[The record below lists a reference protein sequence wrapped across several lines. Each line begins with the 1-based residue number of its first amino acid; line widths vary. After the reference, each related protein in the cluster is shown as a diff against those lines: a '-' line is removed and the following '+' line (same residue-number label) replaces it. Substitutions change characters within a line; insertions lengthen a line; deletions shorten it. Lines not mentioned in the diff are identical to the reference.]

1 MKTTVHPIAGGI
13 AILMIALFWLATAIS
28 ELTASA
34 PVVIL
39 VKTLIPWGFIILIP
53 ALAAAGGTGF
63 ALAGGRSGGLVG
75 TKRKRMP
82 IIAANGVLILIPS
95 ALFLAA
101 KARAGDF
108 DAAFSAVQTVE
119 LAAGAVNLWLLTK
132 NALDGRKLT
141 AARRRRTQAAAP
153 KP

>member
-1 MKTTVHPIAGGI
+1 MKKTVHPLAGGV
-13 AILMIALFWLATAIS
+13 AILMIATFWLSTAIS
-28 ELTASA
+28 ELSGSE
-34 PVVIL
+34 PFVVF

-53 ALAAAGGTGF
+53 ALAAVGGTGF
-63 ALAGGRSGGLVG
+63 TLSGGRSGGLLG
-75 TKRKRMP
+75 KKRKRMP

-101 KARAGDF
+101 KAKAGDF
-108 DAAFSAVQTVE
+108 DATFYAVQMVE

-141 AARRRRTQAAAP
+141 ARRRWAARREVS
-153 KP
+153 

>member
-1 MKTTVHPIAGGI
+1 MKKTVHPLAGGV
-13 AILMIALFWLATAIS
+13 AILMIATFWLSTAIS
-28 ELTASA
+28 ELSGSK
-34 PVVIL
+34 PFVVF

-53 ALAAAGGTGF
+53 ALAAVGGTGF
-63 ALAGGRSGGLVG
+63 TLSGGRSGGLLG
-75 TKRKRMP
+75 KKRKRMP

-101 KARAGDF
+101 KAKAGDF
-108 DAAFSAVQTVE
+108 DATFYAVQMVE

-141 AARRRRTQAAAP
+141 ARRRSSARR
-153 KP
+153 

>member
-1 MKTTVHPIAGGI
+1 MNKTVHPLAGGV
-13 AILMIALFWLATAIS
+13 AILMIATFWLSTAIS
-28 ELTASA
+28 ELSGSE
-34 PVVIL
+34 PFVVF

-53 ALAAAGGTGF
+53 ALAAVGGTGF
-63 ALAGGRSGGLVG
+63 ALSGGRSGGLVG
-75 TKRKRMP
+75 KKRKRMP

-101 KARAGDF
+101 KAKAGDF
-108 DAAFSAVQTVE
+108 DATFYAVQMVE

-141 AARRRRTQAAAP
+141 ARRRSAARR
-153 KP
+153 

>member
-1 MKTTVHPIAGGI
+1 MKKTVHPLAGGV
-13 AILMIALFWLATAIS
+13 AILMIATFWLSTAIS
-28 ELTASA
+28 ELSGSE
-34 PVVIL
+34 PFVVF

-53 ALAAAGGTGF
+53 ALAAVGGTGF
-63 ALAGGRSGGLVG
+63 ALSGGRSGGLVG
-75 TKRKRMP
+75 KKRKRMP

-101 KARAGDF
+101 KAKAGDF
-108 DAAFSAVQTVE
+108 DGTFYAIQMVE

-141 AARRRRTQAAAP
+141 ARRRSSARR
-153 KP
+153 

>member
-1 MKTTVHPIAGGI
+1 MKKTVHPLAGGV
-13 AILMIALFWLATAIS
+13 AILMIATFWLSTAIS
-28 ELTASA
+28 ELSGSE
-34 PVVIL
+34 PFVVF

-53 ALAAAGGTGF
+53 ALAAVGGTGI
-63 ALAGGRSGGLVG
+63 ALSGGRSGGLVG
-75 TKRKRMP
+75 KKRKRMP

-101 KARAGDF
+101 KAKAGDF
-108 DAAFSAVQTVE
+108 DATFYAVQMVE

-141 AARRRRTQAAAP
+141 ARRRSAASR
-153 KP
+153 

>member
-1 MKTTVHPIAGGI
+1 MKKTVHPLAGGV
-13 AILMIALFWLATAIS
+13 AILMIATFWLSTAIS
-28 ELTASA
+28 ELSGSE
-34 PVVIL
+34 PFVVF

-53 ALAAAGGTGF
+53 ALAAVGGTGF
-63 ALAGGRSGGLVG
+63 ALSGGRSGGLVG
-75 TKRKRMP
+75 KKRKRMP

-101 KARAGDF
+101 KAKAGDF
-108 DAAFSAVQTVE
+108 DATFYAVQMVE

-141 AARRRRTQAAAP
+141 ARRRWAARREVS
-153 KP
+153 

>member
-1 MKTTVHPIAGGI
+1 MKKTVHPLAGGV
-13 AILMIALFWLATAIS
+13 AILMIATFWLSTAIS
-28 ELTASA
+28 ELSGSE
-34 PVVIL
+34 PFVVF

-53 ALAAAGGTGF
+53 ALAAVGGTGF
-63 ALAGGRSGGLVG
+63 ALSGGRSSGLVG
-75 TKRKRMP
+75 KKRKRMP

-101 KARAGDF
+101 KAKAGDF
-108 DAAFSAVQTVE
+108 DATFYAVQMVE

-141 AARRRRTQAAAP
+141 ARRRSAA
-153 KP
+153 KREVS

>member
-1 MKTTVHPIAGGI
+1 MKKTVHPLAGGV
-13 AILMIALFWLATAIS
+13 AILMIATFWLSTAIS
-28 ELTASA
+28 ELSGSE
-34 PVVIL
+34 PFVVF

-53 ALAAAGGTGF
+53 ALAAVGGTGF
-63 ALAGGRSGGLVG
+63 ALSGGRSGGLVG
-75 TKRKRMP
+75 KKRKRMP

-101 KARAGDF
+101 KAKAGDF
-108 DAAFSAVQTVE
+108 DATFYAVQMVE

-141 AARRRRTQAAAP
+141 ARRRSSARR
-153 KP
+153 

>member
-1 MKTTVHPIAGGI
+1 MKKTVHPLAGGV
-13 AILMIALFWLATAIS
+13 AILMIATFWLSTAIS
-28 ELTASA
+28 ELSGSE
-34 PVVIL
+34 PFVVF

-53 ALAAAGGTGF
+53 ALAAVGGTGF
-63 ALAGGRSGGLVG
+63 ALSGGRSGGLVG
-75 TKRKRMP
+75 KKRKRMP

-101 KARAGDF
+101 KAKAGDF
-108 DAAFSAVQTVE
+108 DGTFYAIQMVE

-141 AARRRRTQAAAP
+141 ARRRSAA
-153 KP
+153 KR

>member
-1 MKTTVHPIAGGI
+1 MKKTVHPLAGGV
-13 AILMIALFWLATAIS
+13 AILMIATFWLSTAIS
-28 ELTASA
+28 ELSGSE
-34 PVVIL
+34 PFVVF

-53 ALAAAGGTGF
+53 ALAAVGGTGF
-63 ALAGGRSGGLVG
+63 ALSGGRSGGLVG
-75 TKRKRMP
+75 KKRKRMP

-101 KARAGDF
+101 KAKAGDF
-108 DAAFSAVQTVE
+108 DATFYAVQMVE

-141 AARRRRTQAAAP
+141 ARRRSAA
-153 KP
+153 KR

>member
-1 MKTTVHPIAGGI
+1 MKKTVHPLAGGV
-13 AILMIALFWLATAIS
+13 AILMIATFWLSTAIS
-28 ELTASA
+28 ELSGSK
-34 PVVIL
+34 PFVVF

-53 ALAAAGGTGF
+53 ALAAVGGTGF
-63 ALAGGRSGGLVG
+63 TLSGGRSGGLLG
-75 TKRKRMP
+75 KKRKRMP

-101 KARAGDF
+101 KAKAGDF
-108 DAAFSAVQTVE
+108 DATFYAVQMVE

-141 AARRRRTQAAAP
+141 ARRRSAA
-153 KP
+153 KR

>member
-1 MKTTVHPIAGGI
+1 MKKTVHPLAGGV
-13 AILMIALFWLATAIS
+13 AILMIATFWLSTAIS
-28 ELTASA
+28 ELSGSK
-34 PVVIL
+34 PFVVF

-53 ALAAAGGTGF
+53 ALAAVGGTGF
-63 ALAGGRSGGLVG
+63 ALSGGRSGGLLG
-75 TKRKRMP
+75 KKRKRMP

-101 KARAGDF
+101 KAKAGDF
-108 DAAFSAVQTVE
+108 DATFYAVQMVE

-141 AARRRRTQAAAP
+141 ARRRSAA
-153 KP
+153 KR